1 MERRFSMMKRPIE
14 FRGGSIHM
22 MIRAITVIMVILLA
36 ALPASAQ
43 LDRIFKGLGIG
54 QKGGLSDAKIGSGL
68 KEALKIG
75 TENAVGLTGK
85 TDGYFVNQAIKILM
99 PEKLRTLE
107 KGLRVVGYGPQV
119 DEFVLSM
126 NRAAEQAAPAAKEI
140 FWNAIGEMT
149 FEDVRKIWS
158 GNETA
163 ATDYFKGKT
172 TDRLTAAFRPVV
184 DKAMNEVG
192 VTRQYKELVGK
203 YESIPFV
210 KKETFD
216 IDGYVVTKALDG
228 LFHVVGEEER
238 KIRTNPQARVTDLL
252 KEVFGK

>member
-1 MERRFSMMKRPIE
+1 MK
-14 FRGGSIHM
+14 
-22 MIRAITVIMVILLA
+22 IRAFIVCMMVILIA
-36 ALPASAQ
+36 IPASAQ
-43 LDRIFKGLGIG
+43 FDKIFKGLGIG
-54 QKGGLSDAKIGSGL
+54 QTAGLSDEKIGSGL
-68 KEALKIG
+68 KEALKVG

-85 TDGYFVNQAIKILM
+85 TDGYFLNQAIKILM
-99 PEKLRTLE
+99 PEKLRNVE
-107 KGLRVVGYGPQV
+107 KGLRAVGYGPQV

-126 NRAAEQAAPAAKEI
+126 NRAAERAAPAAKDI

-149 FEDVRKIWS
+149 FEDARKILS

-163 ATDYFKGKT
+163 ATDYFKAKT
-172 TDRLTAAFRPVV
+172 TDKLTATFRPVV
-184 DKAMNEVG
+184 EKTTNEVG

-252 KEVFGK
+252 KEVFKK

>member
-1 MERRFSMMKRPIE
+1 MMK
-14 FRGGSIHM
+14 
-22 MIRAITVIMVILLA
+22 IRAFIVCMMVMLTA
-36 ALPASAQ
+36 VPASAQ
-43 LDRIFKGLGIG
+43 LNRIFKGLGIG
-54 QKGGLSDAKIGSGL
+54 QKSDLSDAKIGSGL

-85 TDGYFVNQAIKILM
+85 TDGYFLNPAIKILM

-107 KGLRVVGYGPQV
+107 KGLRAVGYGQQV
-119 DEFVLSM
+119 DQFVLSM
-126 NRAAEQAAPAAKEI
+126 NRAAEQAAPAAKQI
-140 FWNAIGEMT
+140 FWDAIGEMT

-158 GNETA
+158 GDETA
-163 ATDYFKGKT
+163 ATDYFKGKA
-172 TDRLTAAFRPVV
+172 TDRLEAAFRPVV

-192 VTRQYKELVGK
+192 VMRQYKELVGK

-216 IDGYVVTKALDG
+216 IDGYVVTKTLDG

-238 KIRTNPQARVTDLL
+238 RIRTNPQARVTDLL
-252 KEVFGK
+252 KEVFKK